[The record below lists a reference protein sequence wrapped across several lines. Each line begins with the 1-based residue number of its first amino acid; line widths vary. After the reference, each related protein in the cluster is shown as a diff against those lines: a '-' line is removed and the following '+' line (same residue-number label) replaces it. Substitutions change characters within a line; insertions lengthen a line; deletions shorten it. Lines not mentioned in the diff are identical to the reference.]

1 MDLLRLDR
9 EIEAAVTALAR
20 WRARIHAGEAA
31 AWDEAPLE
39 SRREVQGKRLRDALA
54 ALPPSPV
61 EGPLRDALVAW
72 VEALT
77 VARVAR
83 DAEVDLS
90 RAEHEPRGTLTLERA
105 TKVSLHDA
113 VRGLVASTSA
123 EEARRHVA
131 AIDECAPLVLEARRR
146 VRDLEREVLSRLEV
160 ADADGPPA
168 LVATARAFLDHTRD
182 LARDELKRRPAP
194 TWPLALDVTLA
205 RSAAEGWPNRLGPR
219 FVLDALRGWTQGVRL
234 PAFTVPSAHGGAS
247 FAIAFA
253 RFGVALRHAFSPRG
267 IPFALRVPPRFV
279 DAERFGLLF
288 ASLLATRRFST
299 RRLGLSQRVA
309 AAQSRA
315 FAAAFLVEGRRLAA
329 KLCVLA
335 GAPKDEL
342 AHEVLGEADRA
353 SSLFFDLA
361 PGDVGRALALF
372 GVAPLARELRDRH
385 DDDWFD
391 NPRAIVELRSRSA
404 APAPEIAP
412 SGDAAV
418 ELARAFEV
426 ELR

>member
-9 EIEAAVTALAR
+9 EIESAVTVLAR
-20 WRARIHAGEAA
+20 WRARVHLGEAA

-61 EGPLRDALVAW
+61 EGPHRDALARW

-77 VARVAR
+77 VARIAR
-83 DAEVDLS
+83 DAEVDLA
-90 RAEHEPRGTLTLERA
+90 RAEHDPRGTLSLERI
-105 TKVSLHDA
+105 TKVSLHQA
-113 VRGLVASTSA
+113 IRGLVASTSA

-131 AIDECAPLVLEARRR
+131 AIAECAPLVHEARRR
-146 VRDLEREVLSRLEV
+146 VREIEREVLSRFAV

-168 LVATARAFLDHTRD
+168 LVTTARSFLDRTRD
-182 LARDELKRRPAP
+182 LARDELKRRPQP
-194 TWPLALDVTLA
+194 TWPLALDLGLA
-205 RSAAEGWPNRLGPR
+205 RGATEGWPNRLGAR

-234 PAFTVPSAHGGAS
+234 PSFTVPTALGGAS

-267 IPFALRVPPRFV
+267 IPFALRAPPRFV

-288 ASLLATRRFST
+288 GSLLASRRFST

-309 AAQSRA
+309 AAQARA
-315 FAAAFLVEGRRLAA
+315 FAAAFLVSARRLAA
-329 KLCVLA
+329 KVCVLD
-335 GAPKDEL
+335 GAPRDEL
-342 AHEVLGEADRA
+342 AHDVLGEAEPA
-353 SSLFFDLA
+353 ASLFFDLA

-372 GVAPLARELRDRH
+372 SVAPLARELRDRH

-391 NPRAIVELRSRSA
+391 NPRAIIELRSRSA
-404 APAPEIAP
+404 APSAEVAPA
-412 SGDAAV
+412 SDAAS
-418 ELARAFEV
+418 ELGRAFEV